1 MQLKTDR
8 ANRVIQAKQNEE
20 RMNDHDIVIV
30 GAGITGAA
38 MALALADS
46 GLRIAMID
54 ARPLQSRPDSPA
66 DIAGF
71 DPRVSAMTAASQ
83 RLLSRLDVWQAM
95 PADRLCAYTRMHVHE
110 ADGTGSIDFA
120 AHDIHAPELGHIIEN
135 SVLTGA
141 LHEGLQQLA
150 EAVDSSTRLTL
161 LAPATLSAYRYDPD
175 TGAHLTLDDGQQI
188 TAGLLIAAD
197 GANSPMRHMA
207 GFETR
212 EWDYEHHAIVTTI
225 RTRDP
230 HQLTARQCFMDD
242 GVLAFLPLT
251 SSDTEGKDTGHYCSI
266 VWSLVPE
273 RAQAL
278 MAMDDAAFCQALS
291 RVSEHWLGPV
301 DECAQRYSFPLRQRH
316 ARHYFREAVVLIGD
330 AAHSIHPLAGQG
342 ANLGLLD
349 VQVLAEELIRAIRT
363 GRSLTDPMVLR
374 RYQRRRKPHNL
385 AMMAMMEGFKRLY
398 ADQPLAVRW
407 LRNTGMRAVDGWAGL
422 KNRLIREAM
431 G

>member
-1 MQLKTDR
+1 MSDYD
-8 ANRVIQAKQNEE
+8 V
-20 RMNDHDIVIV
+20 VIV

-54 ARPLQSRPDSPA
+54 SRPLQHAPVRATDKETGKETGGYDA
-66 DIAGF
+66 
-71 DPRVSAMTAASQ
+71 RVSAMTAASR
-83 RLLSRLDVWQAM
+83 RLLEDLGVWQAI
-95 PADRLCAYTRMHVHE
+95 PADRACAYTGMHVHE
-110 ADGTGSIDFA
+110 ADGTASIDFY

-135 SVLTGA
+135 SVLSAA
-141 LHEGLQQLA
+141 LHDGLQQLA
-150 EAVDSSTRLTL
+150 TASDGKTKLTL
-161 LAPATLSAYRYDPD
+161 LVPETLEGYHHDPQS
-175 TGAHLTLDDGQQI
+175 GAQLTLAGGHRI

-197 GANSPMRHMA
+197 GANSPLRHMA
-207 GFETR
+207 GFDTR

-225 RTRDP
+225 KTRDP
-230 HQLTARQCFMDD
+230 HQYTARQCFMDA
-242 GVLAFLPLT
+242 GVLAFLPLASPET
-251 SSDTEGKDTGHYCSI
+251 TGQDAEHYCSI
-266 VWSLVPE
+266 VWSLLPE
-273 RAQAL
+273 RAEAL
-278 MAMDDAAFCQALS
+278 MAMDSAAFCQALS
-291 RVSEHWLGPV
+291 QASEHWLGPIA
-301 DECAQRYSFPLRQRH
+301 DCAQRYSFPLRQRH
-316 ARHYFREAVVLIGD
+316 ARNYFRDSVVLLGD

-349 VQVLAEELIRAIRT
+349 VQVLAEELMRAIKT
-363 GRSLTDPMVLR
+363 GRPLNDPMVLR

-407 LRNTGMRAVDGWAGL
+407 LRNQGMRAVDQWPLL